1 MGNINV
7 TPDIEIGVSTP
18 VTPIDVL
25 PSVDTADNCGC
36 GTGCEIQGLEDA
48 VNKPIG
54 IAPTFIQPSVVLDGS
69 LNPIVAIIGDTLNYE
84 LDYTQNDGGIV
95 DDVEVWIDDELVY
108 VGGLTGEIPDLV
120 YAPGTHDVVFI
131 VTTLPGPNGYDT
143 QGNLVPNPIGPQ
155 TLPIASTVPSVAP
168 FYSGTVAEI
177 VDIPNGTFDFPQI
190 ADLYL
195 NTNTT
200 HRRFW
205 FAIKQGATVV
215 TLEDSMAM
223 YIDLSGLFTFVKSVL
238 VEATTYNVYV
248 MTNAIP
254 YNTNHKFLFNVSY

>member
-69 LNPIVAIIGDTLNYE
+69 LNPIVAIIGDTLNYK

-108 VGGLTGEIPDLV
+108 VGGLTGSFTRVLSPGLHTATFEV
-120 YAPGTHDVVFI
+120 TYGPGTVGQDS
-131 VTTLPGPNGYDT
+131 NG
-143 QGNLVPNPIGPQ
+143 NPVPNPITGGTLTVSIAFNAIIPLYSGVGEVPVTFTNPQ
-155 TLPIASTVPSVAP
+155 IQDLKLNTGTIETRFWLAIHNTLTLQTAEDSNAMYLDLKGIFVYYSTVSI
-168 FYSGTVAEI
+168 SGESYI
-177 VDIPNGTFDFPQI
+177 V
-190 ADLYL
+190 Y
-195 NTNTT
+195 
-200 HRRFW
+200 RM
-205 FAIKQGATVV
+205 V
-215 TLEDSMAM
+215 
-223 YIDLSGLFTFVKSVL
+223 
-238 VEATTYNVYV
+238 
-248 MTNAIP
+248 NAIP
-254 YNTNHKFLFNVSY
+254 YKTSHKFEFHVN